1 MTDRKMTTLPQAPAP
16 PPRDHGGAPDP
27 LGQNIETTNRL
38 REQAQ
43 RETEQLHK
51 PIERVFSALARPI
64 TLFIVIGVL
73 AIWMAVNTYLH
84 LRGEAVDTPP
94 FFWMQGLTS
103 MLSLFTTL
111 IILIVQTR
119 QGRRQERR
127 DQLEL
132 QINLL
137 AEQKTAKLIQLIEEL
152 RRDLP
157 NVRDRED
164 AEANAMEHGTDPEQV
179 LQVLDEVER
188 DDGEG
193 PTNR

>member
-1 MTDRKMTTLPQAPAP
+1 MTDQQLPVPKQGAGRPGPRAQDQAPDA
-16 PPRDHGGAPDP
+16 
-27 LGQNIETTNRL
+27 LNSNVETIARL
-38 REQAQ
+38 RAQAQ
-43 RETEQLHK
+43 RDAETLHK
-51 PIERVFSALARPI
+51 PIERVFSALARPV
-64 TLFIVIGVL
+64 TLFVVIGVL
-73 AIWMAVNTYLH
+73 AVWMAVNTSLH
-84 LRGEAVDTPP
+84 LRGAAVDTPP

-119 QGRRQERR
+119 QGHRQERR

-137 AEQKTAKLIQLIEEL
+137 AEQKTAKLIELIEEL

-157 NVRDRED
+157 NVRDRVD
-164 AEANAMEHGTDPEQV
+164 AQADAMQQGTDPEEV

-188 DDGEG
+188 DGADS
-193 PTNR
+193 T